1 MKILIT
7 GASGFLGGYLV
18 RAAQGQGELIGT
30 YWEHP
35 RAMPGIELHR
45 MDLTDLVAMAQFVR
59 KVQPQIIIHTAAL
72 ANLDACEA
80 QKDLA
85 WRSNVDATRMMA
97 AVAHELG
104 CRLVHI
110 STDMVFDGK
119 RGNYSEDDMP
129 EPISYYGYSKRM
141 AEEDVLHAYPDALV
155 VRVALLYGFP
165 VSGGNSFSTE
175 IFKHL
180 RAGNRI
186 KVFVDQFRCPIWA
199 GNAAAAVVELATTSI
214 RGVLHLAGS
223 ERLSRAEFARELA
236 RQMDADSQLLEEVSM
251 QTVKWLVPRPQDV
264 SLNTN
269 RVRQVLQTPLL
280 DCRNGIKQMLA
291 MAPQKQMSN

>member
-7 GASGFLGGYLV
+7 GASGFLGGYLAQ
-18 RAAQGQGELIGT
+18 AAQGKGELIGT
-30 YWEHP
+30 YWEHQIT
-35 RAMPGIELHR
+35 MPGVELHR
-45 MDLTDLVAMAQFVR
+45 MNLTDLVEIAQFVR
-59 KVQPQIIIHTAAL
+59 RVRPQIILHAAAL
-72 ANLDACEA
+72 ANLDACES

-97 AVAHELG
+97 AVARELG

-119 RGNYSEDDMP
+119 RGNYSEDDSP
-129 EPISYYGYSKRM
+129 EPISYYGYSKHM

-165 VSGGNSFSTE
+165 VSGGSSFSSE
-175 IFKHL
+175 IYRHL

-199 GNAAAAVVELATTSI
+199 GNAATAIVELATKSNC
-214 RGVLHLAGS
+214 GVLHLAGS
-223 ERLSRAEFARELA
+223 ERLSRAEFAREVA
-236 RQMDADSQLLEEVSM
+236 RQMHADAQLLEEVSM
-251 QTVKWLVPRPQDV
+251 QEVTWLVPRPKDV
-264 SLNTN
+264 SLNTS
-269 RVRQVLQTPLL
+269 RARQVLQTPLL

-291 MAPQKQMSN
+291 MAPSYIV

>member
-7 GASGFLGGYLV
+7 GASGFLGGYLAQ
-18 RAAQGQGELIGT
+18 AAQGKGELIGT

-35 RAMPGIELHR
+35 MTIPGVELHR
-45 MDLTDLVAMAQFVR
+45 MDLTNLVEVAQFVR
-59 KVQPQIIIHTAAL
+59 KVRPQIILHTAAL
-72 ANLDACEA
+72 ANLDTCET

-85 WRSNVDATRMMA
+85 WRTNVDATRMMA
-97 AVAHELG
+97 AVARELG
-104 CRLVHI
+104 SRLVHI

-119 RGNYSEDDMP
+119 KGNYAEDDAT
-129 EPISYYGYSKRM
+129 EPISYYGYSKRT
-141 AEEDVLHAYPDALV
+141 AENDVLHAYPDALV

-165 VSGGNSFSTE
+165 LSGGNSFSTQ

-199 GNAAAAVVELATTSI
+199 GNAAAAIVELAIKSN

-223 ERLSRAEFARELA
+223 ERLSRAEFAHELA
-236 RQMDADSQLLEEVSM
+236 RQMHADAQLLEEISM
-251 QTVKWLVPRPQDV
+251 QEVKWLVPRPKDV
-264 SLNTN
+264 SLNIN
-269 RVRQVLQTPLL
+269 RVRQILQTPLL
-280 DCRNGIKQMLA
+280 GCREGIQQMLA
-291 MAPQKQMSN
+291 AAPPV